1 MPASSARMSEA
12 TSWSTW
18 PHDDDQEPFCAGL
31 RQQTCPLHAQNGR
44 VEHIVLVG
52 AMGVGKTTVG
62 RELARRLRRPFLDS
76 DAELEELHGET
87 GAEIASREGV
97 AGLHRIELDVFD
109 GLMEGETP
117 SVIAPAAS
125 VVDSETGRRLLARN
139 ITVWLDAPEEILAIR
154 REQSDHRREVDE
166 TEVGAL
172 ERRRQPHWEAL
183 ASFRVDTSR
192 TVGETVDTLMS
203 HLRGLDSR

>member
-1 MPASSARMSEA
+1 MPAFSARMWEA

-18 PHDDDQEPFCAGL
+18 PRRDVLAPLCEDLSVL
-31 RQQTCPLHAQNGR
+31 RKDESAHHGAER
-44 VEHIVLVG
+44 HIVLLG

-62 RELARRLRRPFLDS
+62 RELARRLERPFLDS
-76 DAELEELHGET
+76 DSELEDLHGAT

-97 AGLHRIELDVFD
+97 SRLHRIELDVFD
-109 GLMEGETP
+109 GLVEGGTP

-125 VVDSETGRRLLARN
+125 VVDSETGRQLLARN
-139 ITVWLDAPEEILAIR
+139 ITVWLDAPAEILATR
-154 REQSDHRREVDE
+154 REESDHRREVDE
-166 TEVGAL
+166 TEAGAL

-183 ASFRVDTSR
+183 ASFRVDTSG
-192 TVGETVDTLMS
+192 TVGETVDILMS